1 MHIFITGIAGFLGA
15 NLADYYIKKGFKVSG
30 NDNLIGGDLQNI
42 DTNKVKFFK
51 GDCED
56 LDFMTKVMKNVDVVC
71 HAAAYAHEGL
81 SSFSPT
87 LICNNNVTGSTSV
100 FTAAIINKVKRIVY
114 CSSMARYGDIL
125 PPFKETD
132 KVSPVDPYG
141 VSKVAAENILKI
153 LCDTHGVEYNIAV
166 PHNIIGPKQK
176 YDDPFRNVAS
186 IMINLILQ
194 NRRPVIYGDGEQK
207 RTFSDVEDCIYCLDK
222 LMLDQNIKSQVFNIG
237 PDEETITINELYS
250 MIANKMKFNLD
261 PIYNPDRPNEVK
273 FASCSSEKSRR
284 LLNYS
289 TKVELSESIDRLIT
303 YIKKTGPKNFDYN
316 LKLEIVTEKTPKTWS
331 KKLF

>member
-1 MHIFITGIAGFLGA
+1 MLRFPIFIRTTNQKKSGKTGQRSAQKKC
-15 NLADYYIKKGFKVSG
+15 DKIKV
-30 NDNLIGGDLQNI
+30 N
-42 DTNKVKFFK
+42 
-51 GDCED
+51 
-56 LDFMTKVMKNVDVVC
+56 
-71 HAAAYAHEGL
+71 
-81 SSFSPT
+81 
-87 LICNNNVTGSTSV
+87 
-100 FTAAIINKVKRIVY
+100 
-114 CSSMARYGDIL
+114 
-125 PPFKETD
+125 
-132 KVSPVDPYG
+132 
-141 VSKVAAENILKI
+141 
-153 LCDTHGVEYNIAV
+153 
-166 PHNIIGPKQK
+166 IGPI
-176 YDDPFRNVAS
+176 PIRIPA
-186 IMINLILQ
+186 
-194 NRRPVIYGDGEQK
+194 
-207 RTFSDVEDCIYCLDK
+207 VEDCIYCLDK